1 MPAEACVAP
10 WPAGRASMSSTGAP
24 RRASSYVTAQP
35 ITPAPTTRM
44 SRFTGRSY
52 MLRLRF
58 KIADFRLQI
67 GEEIVD
73 WRLEIGD
80 WGLEIEISMRFQI
93 QALEVLQS
101 AICNLKSGIC
111 NLRSAI
117 CNLRSAICNLK
128 SAI

>member
-1 MPAEACVAP
+1 MPAEAWVAP

-52 MLRLRF
+52 KLRLRF

-80 WGLEIEISMRFQI
+80 WGWDVVISIRGEI
-93 QALEVLQS
+93 QALVVLQF
-101 AICNLKSGIC
+101 AIVNAKC
-111 NLRSAI
+111 
-117 CNLRSAICNLK
+117 
-128 SAI
+128 

>member
-58 KIADFRLQI
+58 KIEDFRLKSHD
-67 GEEIVD
+67 EISD
-73 WRLEIGD
+73 FRFQ
-80 WGLEIEISMRFQI
+80 IEISMRRFQI
-93 QALEVLQS
+93 QELEALQS
-101 AICNLKSGIC
+101 AFCDLGSAICD
-111 NLRSAI
+111 LRSAI
-117 CNLRSAICNLK
+117 LQSEI
-128 SAI
+128 